1 MNEHRRLTFKKP
13 TKYFSQKNIS
23 EYTNIMKFLN
33 FLPLKS
39 FSKTSAL
46 SPNEIKKLEQLSHV
60 SSSTSLKFWSW
71 EKQGLKRI
79 GIFFPLGFFFFFF
92 TSLQQK
98 SLTKAKRRAFE
109 NWWHVCFG
117 FYDVTFI
124 TKTLFLKQINHLGVS
139 VFN

>member
-1 MNEHRRLTFKKP
+1 MNRENAYEWTSTTYNKTTIKP
-13 TKYFSQKNIS
+13 TTLVKKYTS
-23 EYTNIMKFLN
+23 EFTNIIKFLN

-79 GIFFPLGFFFFFF
+79 GIFFPLGFFSSSLHCSKNLWPKQRGARLKIDGMCVLDFM
-92 TSLQQK
+92 TSP
-98 SLTKAKRRAFE
+98 S
-109 NWWHVCFG
+109 
-117 FYDVTFI
+117 
-124 TKTLFLKQINHLGVS
+124 
-139 VFN
+139 